1 MAGIVA
7 ASVIGGAA
15 VLSGVGSYLGGKAA
29 ARGAENA
36 ANVSA
41 AAQREQLEYLKEIN
55 ALPQELKEQA
65 LKKYGSLFGI
75 GGDPSAQ
82 GEMIDRAKSSP
93 MYSEI
98 MGGLQAGEESIMR
111 NAAMT
116 GGLRSGNVQGAL
128 ADYATQLKNKAL
140 TDAYNQQLSGLT
152 GIANLPTNEASIG
165 QTMANIGNT
174 RAQGIL
180 GAGQA
185 KQAMYQNLG
194 NTLMQGVGMGL
205 EAGII

>member
-1 MAGIVA
+1 MSGVVTAV
-7 ASVIGGAA
+7 VGA
-15 VLSGVGSYLGGKAA
+15 GVGSYLGGKEAA
-29 ARGAENA
+29 EGAENA

-41 AAQREQLEYLKEIN
+41 AAQREQLAYLKEIN

-65 LKKYGSLFGI
+65 LTKYGSLFGI
-75 GGDPSAQ
+75 GDEPSAQ
-82 GEMIDRAKSSP
+82 AEMIERAKTSP
-93 MYSEI
+93 LYTEI
-98 MGGLQAGEESIMR
+98 MGGLKAGEESIMR

-128 ADYATQLKNKAL
+128 ADYATQLKNKAI

-152 GIANLPTNEASIG
+152 GLANLPTNEASIG

-174 RAQGIL
+174 QAQGIL

-185 KQAMYQNLG
+185 RQAI
-194 NTLMQGVGMGL
+194 VS
-205 EAGII
+205 